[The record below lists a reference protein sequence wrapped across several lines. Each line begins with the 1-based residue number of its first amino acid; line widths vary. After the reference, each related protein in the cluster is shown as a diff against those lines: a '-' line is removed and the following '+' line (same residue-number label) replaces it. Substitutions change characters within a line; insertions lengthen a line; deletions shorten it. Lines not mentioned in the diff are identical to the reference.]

1 MKTFAEVAGETS
13 SEGSVV
19 NLHITSK
26 ITLQDF
32 FRSLFVSVNKVI
44 A

>member
-26 ITLQDF
+26 ITLQQF
-32 FRSLFVSVNKVI
+32 FLDRYSSQ
-44 A
+44 